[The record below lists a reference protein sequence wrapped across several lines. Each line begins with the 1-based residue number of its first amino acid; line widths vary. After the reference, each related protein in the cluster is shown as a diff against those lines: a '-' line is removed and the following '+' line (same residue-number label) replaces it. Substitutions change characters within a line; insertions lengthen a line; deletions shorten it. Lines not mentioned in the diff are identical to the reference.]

1 MIFAESTIKR
11 AFDLDRDKN
20 SDNYDELMSAILN
33 QYWKELDVYDIKSAK
48 KELVF
53 YSSKELKECLKCLT
67 SNQIRVLEERYGLKG
82 GGKISLDKT
91 AEKLNVSR
99 ESVRQME
106 STAFRE
112 LRANLKKS
120 KVFYN
125 SLPNNSLITDD
136 EKERV
141 LKFFEMINKS
151 NIIFNTDKKIN
162 IDEKIIHRETE
173 FMNNLRIQ
181 LNKRKQEKR
190 GESNRDKKKS
200 VSIKKLHLSNRPTN
214 ALEKAG
220 IHTLEEL
227 TNLTGKEFYE
237 IKGIG
242 IDCVEEVTDKL
253 IELGLCF
260 KPEELTKLQKARRK
274 RDRLQRRADRL
285 VEKAE
290 KAKELSD
297 MMDGI
302 ITQKEKDK

>member
-33 QYWKELDVYDIKSAK
+33 EYLKELDVYDIKSDK

-53 YSSKELKECLKCLT
+53 YSSKELKECLECLT
-67 SNQIRVLEERYGLKG
+67 PNQIRVLEERYGLKG
-82 GGKISLDKT
+82 GEKISLGKT
-91 AEKLNVSR
+91 AEKIHVTR
-99 ESVRQME
+99 ERVRQME

-125 SLPNNSLITDD
+125 SLPNNKFITED
-136 EKERV
+136 ERERI
-141 LKFFEMINKS
+141 LGFFEMINKS
-151 NIIFNTDKKIN
+151 NIIFNTDKTID
-162 IDEKIIHRETE
+162 IDEEIIARETR
-173 FMNNLRIQ
+173 FMNNLRNELIQ
-181 LNKRKQEKR
+181 RKQEKR
-190 GESNRDKKKS
+190 RESNRDKKKS

-227 TNLTGKEFYE
+227 TNLTGKEFCE

-274 RDRLQRRADRL
+274 RDRLQRRADIL
-285 VEKAE
+285 IEKAE
-290 KAKELSD
+290 RAKELSD
-297 MMDGI
+297 TLDGI
-302 ITQKEKDK
+302 IAKKDKQK